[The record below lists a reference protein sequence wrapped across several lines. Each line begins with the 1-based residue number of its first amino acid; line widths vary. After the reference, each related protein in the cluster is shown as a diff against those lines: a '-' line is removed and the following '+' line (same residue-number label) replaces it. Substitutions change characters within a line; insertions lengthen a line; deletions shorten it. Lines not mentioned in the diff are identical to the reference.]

1 MAFIRKQKNREG
13 KIYIYLVEG
22 YRENGKV
29 KQRMLKNY
37 GILEELEKIE
47 PNIYERLK
55 REAKEGLLPEITEKQ
70 LELTLDLTKK
80 IDNPDKNYSWLLLD
94 ELYNNLGISDV
105 TDKYMKKNKKT
116 KYDISKILK
125 LLTYQ
130 RILSPKSKF
139 ATVKSQKELF
149 GNWNITENQMD
160 RALDKLNDLKKEIQL
175 TIHNNIKKTIGRTAT
190 LVFYDV
196 TNYYFETDLDDE
208 DIADEN
214 NKVKEK
220 GMRKRGPSKE
230 NRKNPIVQMGLFMDS
245 NGVPITHMLFPGNET
260 DPITYLPAIEEVKK
274 QFGIERIVSVA
285 DKAMNSNKNIKEIL
299 EKKDGWIFS
308 QKFRGQRGAPKDIQ
322 AFILDENSWQYNKE
336 RNFAKKSMIRERKI
350 DKDTVVKEKVLVTW
364 NQKYANREAIR
375 RNGALEFAEG
385 LRQPEKYRMSCKK
398 GGKKYLELY
407 VIDKKTGEM
416 KPMTPF
422 IDINYKLAEY
432 DAQFDGVNVI
442 VTSELELSEE
452 EILENYQE
460 LYKIEDCFRITKTE
474 LKTRPV
480 YVWTKEHIES
490 HFLTCFLALVLLRI
504 LQYKT
509 NWELSAKRIIDGLN
523 SGKAEEL
530 TRGYWNVKANDNF
543 KILNNILGIVWE
555 NKYVK
560 YENLKKY
567 AAGWYTTKLN

>member
-220 GMRKRGPSKE
+220 GMRKKGPSKE

>member
-94 ELYNNLGISDV
+94 ELYNNLGISNV

-175 TIHNNIKKTIGRTAT
+175 TIHNNIKKTIGRAAT

>member
-94 ELYNNLGISDV
+94 ELYNNLGISNV

-220 GMRKRGPSKE
+220 GMRKKGPSKE

-308 QKFRGQRGAPKDIQ
+308 QKFRGQRGVPKDIQ